1 MDDAVGEA
9 YDKIARTV
17 GLGYPGGPVVDRL
30 AKEGVA
36 GTNAVISATDNLTSA
51 EEGYMDAVDAK
62 AKAER
67 DALQDVLD
75 AKERAAKSS
84 AGSDPLAG
92 LTASQKVF
100 AKFLSTLKPKLN
112 ELKEAITALDKKVDR
127 MMSSIENLKEK
138 QDDVAKDISKIKEAV
153 YHPDEGLYARIKI
166 LETWKENQSKVSWIA
181 ITAIVGL
188 GIKQLWDLL
197 TH

>member
-1 MDDAVGEA
+1 M
-9 YDKIARTV
+9 
-17 GLGYPGGPVVDRL
+17 
-30 AKEGVA
+30 
-36 GTNAVISATDNLTSA
+36 AT
-51 EEGYMDAVDAK
+51 
-62 AKAER
+62 
-67 DALQDVLD
+67 
-75 AKERAAKSS
+75 
-84 AGSDPLAG
+84 GSE
-92 LTASQKVF
+92 
-100 AKFLSTLKPKLN
+100 LN

-127 MMSSIENLKEK
+127 MMSSIDNLKEK

-188 GIKQLWDLL
+188 AIKQLWDLL